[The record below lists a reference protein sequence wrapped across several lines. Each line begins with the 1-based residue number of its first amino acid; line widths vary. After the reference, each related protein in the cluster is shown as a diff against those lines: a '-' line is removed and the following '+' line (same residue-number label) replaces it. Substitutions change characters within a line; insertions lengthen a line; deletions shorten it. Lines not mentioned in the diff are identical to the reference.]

1 MQQATEFD
9 SLAFILQG
17 GFVSISVAVILLI
30 MSVASW
36 YFMIVKTVQGAQLK
50 SAMKRYIAEFWEA
63 PNLQAAITMIK
74 IDSPAHQLAA
84 NAVDAAHHHQ
94 THVAKNTEESC
105 SYDEF
110 IARSMRRSVAQTTA
124 QLESGLSVLASVGS
138 VSPFVGLFGT
148 VWGIYHALASIS
160 ASGQATLDKVAGPV
174 GEALIMT
181 AIGLA
186 VAIPAVLAYNAFVKQ
201 NRIITATLDG
211 FAQDLHV
218 LLTTGAPLAIKH
230 ENAKNRQN
238 VKVMHAQTAKPMGVP
253 A

>member
-1 MQQATEFD
+1 MQPTEFN
-9 SLAFILQG
+9 SLAFIMQG
-17 GFVSISVAVILLI
+17 GFVSIAVAVILLV

-36 YFMIVKTVQGAQLK
+36 YFMLVKTLQVLK
-50 SAMKRYIAEFWEA
+50 IKNAIKQYTAEFWAA
-63 PNLQAAITMIK
+63 PNLHTAINTIK
-74 IDSPAHQLAA
+74 IDSPAHQLAT
-84 NAVDAAHHHQ
+84 NAFDAAHHHQ
-94 THVAKNTEESC
+94 THAAKNLAESC

-110 IARSMRRSVAQTTA
+110 VARSMRRSLSQTTS
-124 QLESGLSVLASVGS
+124 QLDAGLSVLASVGS

-201 NRIITATLDG
+201 NRVITTLLDT
-211 FAQDLHV
+211 FAQDLHT
-218 LLTTGAPLAIKH
+218 LLTTGAPLVV
-230 ENAKNRQN
+230 KNHKSKQTKKVN
-238 VKVMHAQTAKPMGVP
+238 VVP
-253 A
+253 ANKPVGVAA

>member
-1 MQQATEFD
+1 MHQATEFN
-9 SLAFILQG
+9 SLDFIVQG

-30 MSVASW
+30 MSAASW
-36 YFMIVKTVQGAQLK
+36 YFMVAKTVQSIAVKNSLT
-50 SAMKRYIAEFWEA
+50 RYIAEFWAA
-63 PNLQAAITMIK
+63 PNLQAATMIK
-74 IDSPAHQLAA
+74 VDSPTSQLTA

-94 THVAKNTEESC
+94 THVGKNTEESC

-110 IARSMRRSVAQTTA
+110 IARSMRRSVAQTA
-124 QLESGLSVLASVGS
+124 SQLDSGLSVLASVGS
-138 VSPFVGLFGT
+138 VAPFVGLFGT

-201 NRIITATLDG
+201 NRIILATIDTFG
-211 FAQDLHV
+211 QDLHV
-218 LLTTGAPLAIKH
+218 LLTTGAPLIVKQHSASKQ
-230 ENAKNRQN
+230 QN
-238 VKVMHAQTAKPMGVP
+238 VKSIHSHNVKPAG
-253 A
+253 ASA